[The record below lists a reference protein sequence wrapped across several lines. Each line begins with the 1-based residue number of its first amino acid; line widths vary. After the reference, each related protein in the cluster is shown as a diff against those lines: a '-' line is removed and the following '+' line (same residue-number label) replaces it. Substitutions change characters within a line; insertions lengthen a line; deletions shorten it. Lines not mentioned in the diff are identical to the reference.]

1 MHTTIPTYKIFT
13 KSAYGYMVCYGFFI
27 CTFQISSQLSPPLS
41 FPQRWQQKSKV
52 LKYVESASDLVILY
66 IFMGNYNRVPL
77 LQQEFAY
84 FPSDIKHYRD
94 KKCCDND
101 SFAACSS
108 NPYYQLLSSNCAFI
122 TVK

>member
-1 MHTTIPTYKIFT
+1 
-13 KSAYGYMVCYGFFI
+13 MV
-27 CTFQISSQLSPPLS
+27 SSSIHFKYLLS
-41 FPQRWQQKSKV
+41 FPHPFLSHKDGSKKSKV